1 MTRAPSARV
10 RLNRAWVNYLKA
22 CHMTCAMLLVVHV
35 CRNYVMLGT
44 NEALGW
50 LVFALMYACM
60 EVNTQQ
66 DQFRAIRITCATLA
80 VVVTAAL
87 ACS

>member
-1 MTRAPSARV
+1 MRWTS
-10 RLNRAWVNYLKA
+10 VNHLKL
-22 CHMTCAMLLVVHV
+22 CHVLCAINLIVYV
-35 CRNYVMLGT
+35 CRNHVTLGV

-66 DQFRAIRITCATLA
+66 DQFRSIRIMCATLA

-87 ACS
+87 AIS

>member
-1 MTRAPSARV
+1 MKWTC
-10 RLNRAWVNYLKA
+10 VNHLKL
-22 CHMTCAMLLVVHV
+22 CHVLCATNLIVHV
-35 CRNYVMLGT
+35 CRNHVTLGT

-60 EVNTQQ
+60 EVNVQQ
-66 DQFRAIRITCATLA
+66 DQFRAIRIMCATLA

-87 ACS
+87 AIS

>member
-1 MTRAPSARV
+1 
-10 RLNRAWVNYLKA
+10 
-22 CHMTCAMLLVVHV
+22 MLLVVHV